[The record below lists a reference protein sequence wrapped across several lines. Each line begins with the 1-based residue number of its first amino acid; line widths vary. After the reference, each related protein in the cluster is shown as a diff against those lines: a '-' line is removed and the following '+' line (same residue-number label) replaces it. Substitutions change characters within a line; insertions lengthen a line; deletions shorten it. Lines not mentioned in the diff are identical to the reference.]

1 MSEESRYSRQILLPQ
16 IGEQG
21 QKRLA
26 ESTAAVIGCGG
37 LGAPVLTSLALA
49 GVGKLRLIDHDRIGL
64 SNLNRQFLYEES
76 ELDKEKC
83 ERAADFL
90 RRRNSGIVLET
101 VCERL
106 TEENAGR
113 LLSGADVIVDCVDRV
128 ETRRHA
134 GRAARRLS
142 VPLVEGGVHGFYG
155 FVLSVLPGESA
166 CLECVTAQEA
176 EERGPVPAV
185 GAVAG
190 VIGSLQAVECM
201 KILLGLPHVL
211 YGRMLQ
217 YDGLYGEF
225 TEVPVHVRP
234 DCICQS

>member
-26 ESTAAVIGCGG
+26 ESMAAVIGCGG

-113 LLSGADVIVDCVDRV
+113 LLSGVDVIVDCVDRV

-155 FVLSVLPGESA
+155 FVLSVLPGKSA

>member
-113 LLSGADVIVDCVDRV
+113 LLSGVDVIVDCVDRV

-155 FVLSVLPGESA
+155 FVLSVLPGKSA

>member
-26 ESTAAVIGCGG
+26 ESTAAAIGCGG
-37 LGAPVLTSLALA
+37 FGAPVLTSLALA

-113 LLSGADVIVDCVDRV
+113 LLSGVDVIVDCVDRV

-155 FVLSVLPGESA
+155 FVLSVLPGKSA

>member
-113 LLSGADVIVDCVDRV
+113 LLSGVDVIVDCVDRV

-155 FVLSVLPGESA
+155 FVLSVLPGKSA

-217 YDGLYGEF
+217 YDGLYREF

>member
-37 LGAPVLTSLALA
+37 LGSPVLTSLALA

-90 RRRNSGIVLET
+90 RKRNSGIVLET

-155 FVLSVLPGESA
+155 FVLSVLPGKSA

>member
-113 LLSGADVIVDCVDRV
+113 LLSRVDVIVDCVDRV

-155 FVLSVLPGESA
+155 FVLSVLPGKSA

>member
-26 ESTAAVIGCGG
+26 ESTAAAIGCGG

-113 LLSGADVIVDCVDRV
+113 LLSGVDVIVDCVDRV

-142 VPLVEGGVHGFYG
+142 VHLVEGGVHGFYG
-155 FVLSVLPGESA
+155 FVLSVLPGKSA

>member
-37 LGAPVLTSLALA
+37 LGAPVLTGLALA

-155 FVLSVLPGESA
+155 FVLSVLPGKSA